1 MQSTFKVHRF
11 DPEQPEHTHLATYA
25 VELPASA
32 SIVDGLTYIRD
43 EQDPSLA
50 FRANCERG
58 SCGDC
63 ALRVNKKGVLGCTTR
78 IADVVGKDGVI
89 TVEPIRHVPVL
100 KDLVYD
106 METFLWRKI
115 RAVTPW
121 ITPQTTKPNGASAVV
136 SEEAIAEVRT
146 AMSCVMCGLC
156 DEGCTVVA
164 VDSEFVGPAVLT
176 KAYRTIFDP
185 RDSRHNE
192 RLKAIS
198 EPRGVWDCAHC
209 FEANGHCPISGIE
222 PTNRIFEIR
231 DEAIRQ
237 GVRSGAHNPKVR
249 RHYDSFVKSVKKS
262 GWLDEGRLAVESEG
276 LFNLPGL
283 LKLLPIAA
291 RAMVRRK
298 APIPYLHHR
307 RPGAEEIR
315 HIIEKAEEGKS

>member
-1 MQSTFKVHRF
+1 MQTTFKVYRF
-11 DPEQPEHTHLATYA
+11 DPEQPKQAGQVSYV
-25 VELPASA
+25 VELPDSA
-32 SIVDGLTYIRD
+32 SIVDGLTVIRD

-78 IADVVGKDGVI
+78 ITDAIGKDRII

-106 METFLWRKI
+106 METFLWRKVKV
-115 RAVTPW
+115 VTPW
-121 ITPQTTKPNGASAVV
+121 ITPRRAEPDGNYTV
-136 SEEAIAEVRT
+136 SEAKIAEVRT

-164 VDSEFVGPAVLT
+164 VDSEFVGPAALT
-176 KAYRTIFDP
+176 KAYRAIFDP
-185 RDSRHNE
+185 RDSRHSE

-198 EPRGVWDCAHC
+198 EPRGVWDCTHC
-209 FEANGHCPISGIE
+209 FEANGHCPLGIE
-222 PTNRIFEIR
+222 PTSRIFEIR

-237 GVRSGAHNPKVR
+237 GIRSGVQNPKVR

-262 GWLDEGRLAVESEG
+262 GWLDEGRLAIESEG
-276 LFNLPGL
+276 LLNLPGL
-283 LKLLPIAA
+283 LKLLPTAA
-291 RAMVRRK
+291 RAMARHK
-298 APIPYLHHR
+298 APIPYLHRR
-307 RPGAEEIR
+307 RPGAKEIR
-315 HIIEKAEEGKS
+315 QIIEKAEEGKP